1 MLPEK
6 LGPELQRHNNQR
18 ERDYMAENNSTIRKI
33 SPILITI
40 IIFVVTIAI
49 AWGSVLTTVQK
60 IDLQVILL
68 NEKKLDKEVYDE
80 CVRGIRRDILE
91 IKAGQQRTNDK
102 LDRILEKL

>member
-1 MLPEK
+1 
-6 LGPELQRHNNQR
+6 
-18 ERDYMAENNSTIRKI
+18 MAENNGTIRKI